1 MYYTT
6 IKLENDLLF
15 FLQNGGLTDDVLER
29 CKNRWSYG
37 GHDYSCQV
45 QARTVKQKN
54 VFSQSKS

>member
-37 GHDYSCQV
+37 LVSLV
-45 QARTVKQKN
+45 QKPAKYVS
-54 VFSQSKS
+54 VFENIHF